1 MDTKYEAAFTCGW
14 HAALWYLSVLIWASR
29 PHLIHLQNVFASFNP
44 RKFSNSIKAN
54 RIIQKARELFWWM
67 IPIECRSAALTPVG
81 VIHWQ
86 KHQRRRLPKSATWWS
101 HPNEA
106 CVRGK
111 NRPSAARAATAAHQQ
126 HNICCFFA
134 GISWPTASP
143 EGKCV
148 TVLGRW
154 LLHNE
159 ATSWQQP
166 LPLHQK
172 GNHGD
177 LLSK

>member
-67 IPIECRSAALTPVG
+67 IPIEFRSAALMFTDKNTSEEGFLKVPLGDPTPT
-81 VIHWQ
+81 
-86 KHQRRRLPKSATWWS
+86 RPAS
-101 HPNEA
+101 EA
-106 CVRGK
+106 KIGRVQPG
-111 NRPSAARAATAAHQQ
+111 QQ
-126 HNICCFFA
+126 QPHTNNTTFVVFFA